1 MAILRALQVIDAHQ
15 SVQIITDSQ
24 YSINC
29 ATVWASSW
37 EKNDWKTA
45 QGENVKNQDLVKG
58 IRQRVRERTRAGG
71 KTNFKWVKGHAN
83 DAGNQA
89 ADQLAVAGARKAL
102 W

>member
-1 MAILRALQVIDAHQ
+1 
-15 SVQIITDSQ
+15 VQIITDSQ

-37 EKNDWKTA
+37 EKNDWKTSN
-45 QGENVKNQDLVKG
+45 GESVKNQDLVKG
-58 IRQRVRERTRAGG
+58 IRERMKEREKAGG
-71 KTNFKWVKGHAN
+71 KTTFKWVKGHAS
-83 DAGNQA
+83 DPGNHA